1 MNNDSAPMLGRPSR
15 EHWHKSSYS
24 GTAGNCVEVADLGRG
39 IRAVRDSKDPAV
51 LALRFTADEWSTFTL
66 GICAGEFD

>member
-1 MNNDSAPMLGRPSR
+1 MINDSAPELGQLPG
-15 EHWHKSSYS
+15 EYWHKSSYS

-39 IRAVRDSKDPAV
+39 IRAVRDSKDPVV
-51 LALRFTADEWSTFTL
+51 LALRFTADEWSTFTV